1 MTTKSPLPADVAIGA
16 KIRLRRMELGM
27 SQEKLGDLLGVTF
40 QQCQKYEK
48 GTNRVGGSRL
58 DQIARALGVKPAYFF
73 GDDFQGDDTPMK
85 LDKVALDIA
94 IKVQAMAP
102 DQRRSVAT
110 IVDAIIDA
118 TQPGLAAAA

>member
-1 MTTKSPLPADVAIGA
+1 MTVKSPLPADVAIGA

-73 GDDFQGDDTPMK
+73 SDDFQGAEAPTK
-85 LDKVALDIA
+85 FDKIVLDIA
-94 IKVQAMAP
+94 MKVQAMPA
-102 DQRRSVAT
+102 DQRRSVST
-110 IVDAIIDA
+110 VVDAIIGA
-118 TQPGLAAAA
+118 TTPELKAAA